1 MAKILVTG
9 AGGFIG
15 SFIVDKALSEGYETW
30 AGFRASTNRG
40 YLPNPDIRL
49 ISLD

>member
-15 SFIVDKALSEGYETW
+15 FHLTE
-30 AGFRASTNRG
+30 
-40 YLPNPDIRL
+40 YLVEKGIK
-49 ISLD
+49 